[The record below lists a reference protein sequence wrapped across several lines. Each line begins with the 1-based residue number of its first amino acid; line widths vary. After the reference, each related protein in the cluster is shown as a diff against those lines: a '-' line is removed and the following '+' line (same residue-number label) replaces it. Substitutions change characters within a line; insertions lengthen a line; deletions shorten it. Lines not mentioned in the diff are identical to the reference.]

1 MKFRNNTSKHPHPDP
16 PPSRGRAPWTR
27 LSLQSRPSP
36 CGRGLRGGGM
46 YLSIKSFLISLF
58 IFSSLLLVNLSAEI
72 IVPSQP
78 VNHVVDLANMISP
91 NVESNLNQYLLELE
105 QKTTAQ
111 MVILTINSLEGESL
125 EDFSLTVAHDRWKL
139 GQKGKDNGVLLLVS
153 LQDRKYRFEVG
164 YGLEGVLPDSLVGT
178 IGRQFM
184 VPYFK
189 KGDYSTGIFTA
200 SLAAISEIATEAGV
214 EITGMPKLRS
224 GTGSRRSMEKRKPTL
239 LGTIFSV
246 LFFIGIIYMFIKHP
260 RLLML
265 LLVMNMMGGGRRGGW
280 SSGGGFGGG
289 SFGGGGGGG
298 FGGGGASGGW

>member
-1 MKFRNNTSKHPHPDP
+1 MKLKNK
-16 PPSRGRAPWTR
+16 
-27 LSLQSRPSP
+27 
-36 CGRGLRGGGM
+36 
-46 YLSIKSFLISLF
+46 FLV
-58 IFSSLLLVNLSAEI
+58 LLLVFLVAYAATSAA
-72 IVPSQP
+72 Q
-78 VNHVVDLANMISP
+78 VNIPAKPAKHVVDLAGIINP
-91 NVESNLNQYLLELE
+91 NVESNLNRYLLELE

-111 MVILTINSLEGESL
+111 MVILTIKSLEGESL
-125 EDFSLTVAHDRWKL
+125 EDLSLTVAHDRWKL

-164 YGLEGVLPDSLVGT
+164 YGLEGALPDSLVGT

-200 SLAAISEIATEAGV
+200 TLAAISEIATEAGV

-224 GTGSRRSMEKRKPTL
+224 RAGSPGRMQRKKPTL
-239 LGTIFSV
+239 LGSIFTI
-246 LFFIGIIYMFIKHP
+246 LFIIGLIYMFIKHP

-265 LLVMNMMGGGRRGGW
+265 LLVMNMMGGGRRSGW

-289 SFGGGGGGG
+289 GVGGGGGGG